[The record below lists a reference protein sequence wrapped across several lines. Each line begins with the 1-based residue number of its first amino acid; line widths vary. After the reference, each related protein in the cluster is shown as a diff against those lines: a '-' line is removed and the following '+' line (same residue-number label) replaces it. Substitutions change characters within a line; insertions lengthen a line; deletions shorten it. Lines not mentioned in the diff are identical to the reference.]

1 MLTETPIS
9 TFDAT
14 TGQLSIRAGT
24 VAIPEAQF
32 EKNTDIRS
40 ISLPDSLERIDELAF
55 AYNSNLETI
64 EFGDSLELIG
74 KESFFAPFSLKTLT
88 IPDSVTIIGD
98 YAFQYARALET
109 INIGNSVISIGKR
122 SFSNARV
129 LTQLNLGTSVQA
141 IGERAFYSSPE
152 LESLVFPESVS
163 SIGAHAF
170 GQCLKLESIT
180 IPDSTV
186 FIGEAAF
193 SGTAIKTVDLPA
205 HFESNPP
212 INAFD
217 PGVVFTYGQEQSHQQ
232 GELTAEGWSAAWG
245 TGSWSKS
252 ADELRQPDQEMAS
265 SFVLRQGS
273 VVQTQAGDD
282 MVLLRNKVDTALDIQ
297 GVLKMNV
304 GQDLIEVESET
315 PLIALNNEGDIL
327 LGKGNDQIRITGGR
341 LDGSGVIKFGKG
353 RDEMIGFGNQSL
365 VHGGKGQDVLR
376 LAPGTYALERNGKR
390 HLLSNDEA
398 SMTVKGFERLGAL
411 GSDANGMLAFKDQDD
426 PVTILVTSTDLT
438 LQ

>member
-1 MLTETPIS
+1 MTETPIS
-9 TFDAT
+9 TFDAI
-14 TGQLSIRAGT
+14 TGQLSINAGT
-24 VAIPEAQF
+24 IAIPEAQF

-40 ISLPDSLERIDELAF
+40 ISLPDSLERINELAF
-55 AYNSNLETI
+55 AYNTNLETI
-64 EFGDSLELIG
+64 EFGNSLNLIG

-88 IPDSVTIIGD
+88 IPDSVTILDD

-129 LTQLNLGTSVQA
+129 LKQLHLGTSVQA

-152 LESLVFPESVS
+152 LESLVFPASVS

-193 SGTAIKTVDLPA
+193 SGTAIKAVELPA

-217 PGVVFTYGQEQSHQQ
+217 PGVVFTYGQGQSHPQ
-232 GELTAEGWSAAWG
+232 GELTPDGWSAEWG
-245 TGSWSKS
+245 TGKWSKS
-252 ADELRQPDQEMAS
+252 ADKLRQPDQEMAS
-265 SFVLRQGS
+265 SFVLKQDT

-282 MVLLRNKVDTALDIQ
+282 MLLLRNKIDTALDIQ
-297 GVLKMNV
+297 GVLKMN
-304 GQDLIEVESET
+304 GGRDLIEVESET
-315 PLIALNNEGDIL
+315 NLIAINNEGDIL
-327 LGKGNDQIRITGGR
+327 LGKGNDQVRITGGR
-341 LDGSGVIKFGKG
+341 IDGSGVIKFGKG
-353 RDEMIGFGNQSL
+353 RDEMIGFGNQNL

-376 LAPGTYALERNGKR
+376 LEPGTYALKRNGKR
-390 HLLSNDEA
+390 YQLSNDDA

-411 GSDANGMLAFKDQDD
+411 GSDANEMIALKSQDE
-426 PVTILVTSTDLT
+426 PVTVLVTSTDLT